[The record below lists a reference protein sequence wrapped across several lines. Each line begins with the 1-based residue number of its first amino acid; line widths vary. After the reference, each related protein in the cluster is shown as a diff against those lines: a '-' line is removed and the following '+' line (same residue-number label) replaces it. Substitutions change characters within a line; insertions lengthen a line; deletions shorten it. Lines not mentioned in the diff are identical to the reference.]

1 MTGIHILINFGISIT
16 WIILGIFNI
25 LKNFGFVEDYEKKY
39 YKEMLEK
46 TNKIYEQ
53 MRMNKNEQ
61 NNSDENTPLN
71 INMK

>member
-1 MTGIHILINFGISIT
+1 M
-16 WIILGIFNI
+16 
-25 LKNFGFVEDYEKKY
+25 KKKY
-39 YKEMLEK
+39 YKEILEK

-53 MRMNKNEQ
+53 MRMNKNEH